1 MKPALFLFL
10 VIGMPT
16 FAQKPTAVADSTG
29 ACSPNIISNQ
39 GQVQFTCN
47 APLDA
52 DTARKIVSLLN
63 QILKKENSAT
73 DPSAGTNQKLD
84 QILTFLQNQAQQ
96 VQALQQQAYQRHLTD
111 DQKAKLIQLL
121 KADAPQEFYF
131 ISAPDPETTYFS
143 NEILA
148 ALDSAGWKAV
158 PHPPNWPVFEKPGQG
173 IIVWVDGYVAEDK
186 DVPRGAVAL
195 LQALKAIGF
204 EPAPGKFIMMP
215 KGKFGIY
222 VGIKLAAPA
231 P

>member
-121 KADAPQEFYF
+121 KADAPQEFYDVRF
-131 ISAPDPETTYFS
+131 VGWEDAGFTGGTLDDIEAWTTRRLKALGYACS
-143 NEILA
+143 EI
-148 ALDSAGWKAV
+148 KT
-158 PHPPNWPVFEKPGQG
+158 
-173 IIVWVDGYVAEDK
+173 
-186 DVPRGAVAL
+186 
-195 LQALKAIGF
+195 QALK
-204 EPAPGKFIMMP
+204 
-215 KGKFGIY
+215 
-222 VGIKLAAPA
+222 
-231 P
+231 